1 MALIEVEKLGRA
13 YTVGGA
19 CVWALDDVSLTIGE
33 GEFTAIVGPSG
44 SGKSTLM
51 NVLGCLDRPTR
62 GRYLLE
68 GIDVARLSRDG
79 LAAVRSRRI
88 GFVFQA
94 FHLLPR
100 ASVLENVEL
109 PLLYC
114 GVRRSVRR
122 QRAERLLEELGLAD
136 RAGHTPAQL
145 SGGQQQ
151 RVAIAR
157 ALINEPSLIFADE
170 PTGALDSH
178 TGREIMG
185 ILRRLHAS
193 GVTIVV
199 VTHEP
204 AIAAVADRV
213 VTLRDGRVSAD
224 APAGPA
230 RLAG

>member
-122 QRAERLLEELGLAD
+122 QRAERLL
-136 RAGHTPAQL
+136 
-145 SGGQQQ
+145 
-151 RVAIAR
+151 
-157 ALINEPSLIFADE
+157 
-170 PTGALDSH
+170 
-178 TGREIMG
+178 
-185 ILRRLHAS
+185 
-193 GVTIVV
+193 
-199 VTHEP
+199 
-204 AIAAVADRV
+204 
-213 VTLRDGRVSAD
+213 
-224 APAGPA
+224 
-230 RLAG
+230 